1 MIGFVMDV
9 PKESDVYIEC
19 KIFSN
24 SFNDDDVCSVELSL
38 LIDLNRRDVSV
49 VSI

>member
-1 MIGFVMDV
+1 MIGFVVDV
-9 PKESDVYIEC
+9 PNDSDVYIEC

-24 SFNDDDVCSVELSL
+24 SLNDDVGSVELSL
-38 LIDLNRRDVSV
+38 LIDLNRRDVSM